1 MGESVRRHEDGPGT
15 IAWCAIAAIPGPLNP
30 GALLSGLS
38 EAAWA
43 VIEPRTPAHDRTKGG
58 AADAIRRPA
67 RPFPPSTVYPIYSNG
82 GTVRPA
88 L

>member
-1 MGESVRRHEDGPGT
+1 MCAGTRTAPET

-38 EAAWA
+38 GAAWA

-67 RPFPPSTVYPIYSNG
+67 RPFSLFYCLSDIQ
-82 GTVRPA
+82 
-88 L
+88 